1 MIKWEQKIRK
11 QSKFERLDF
20 LEGNLAKKVFN
31 YFLLVYL
38 YGYASNTEHRK
49 TVPQIRA
56 GEYEGLA
63 EKVTPPYNLKCY
75 TVLIS

>member
-11 QSKFERLDF
+11 ESKSERLDF

-49 TVPQIRA
+49 NVPQIRA